1 MLKGNLFMSQ
11 TLSLHLDSDYKSLL
25 NTLKTQIKSA
35 QFRAALTVNQ
45 EAITL
50 YWHIG
55 KRIIDIQEQ
64 KSWGSKFIDTLS
76 HDLQNSFPETHGY
89 SAANLRRMR
98 RFAEE
103 YPNLDAICAQA
114 VRKLAW
120 GHIIVLIQ
128 RISDTNAREW
138 YVEQS
143 LENGWSRPTLEKNIA
158 QNLYHSQA
166 LSTNKAS
173 NFLER
178 LPSPQSALA
187 QEILKSPYNFDF
199 LGLHDDAHEREI
211 EHASITH
218 ITKFL
223 LELGKGFAF
232 VGRQYPIEIDDET
245 YFIDILMYHLKLRAF
260 VVCELKATKFKP
272 EHAGQLNF
280 YLNLVDKQLKMPQ
293 DNPTIGLLLCKSRS
307 KVIAEYALKGIE
319 KPIGVSEYQLTKAIP
334 DNLRANLPT
343 IEEIEAELNESDNSN
358 MPDTVYCNSLHNSS

>member
-1 MLKGNLFMSQ
+1 MPQ

-55 KRIIDIQEQ
+55 KRIIEIQEQ
-64 KSWGSKFIDTLS
+64 KAWGSKFIDTLS
-76 HDLQNSFPETHGY
+76 HDLQISFPETSGY

-98 RFAEE
+98 RFTEE
-103 YPNLDAICAQA
+103 YPNLDAICAQS

-128 RISDTNAREW
+128 RISDASVREW

-158 QNLYHSQA
+158 QNLYQSQA

-199 LGLHDDAHEREI
+199 LGLHEDAHEREI

-245 YFIDILMYHLKLRAF
+245 FFIDILMYHLKLRAF

-272 EHAGQLNF
+272 EHTGQLNF
-280 YLNLVDKQLKMPQ
+280 YLNVVDKQLKLPQ

-334 DNLRANLPT
+334 DNLRANLPS
-343 IEEIEAELNESDNSN
+343 IEEIEAELNESSDGDKPN
-358 MPDTVYCNSLHNSS
+358 TA